1 MKRQLLSLV
10 FAALGFT
17 AFGQSYVSI
26 SDINYV
32 SATDLAACDDT
43 SAYLGQTII
52 TRGVVVT
59 PGNVSEVSSGSV
71 TGGARPFIFIQD
83 TAVGGQSTPFAGIE
97 VMGVYSSSTGA
108 LQVPATFT
116 QALPGDIV
124 EVKGVVG
131 EYNGSN
137 QLSLADANSF
147 SIVTVTTDPIVS
159 DTITVGDLN
168 DAQFVNN
175 LNTGEGYE
183 GAFVTLTNV
192 TVTSVIPFS
201 GNRVSFNI
209 ADANGNSLNVSDRF
223 LAQKMTSWSTV
234 NTNSPQTQGSFAP
247 PVPGTFYTSI
257 SGVVRHDAN
266 GCTGDNGRGY
276 EINPFAAS
284 HYDIGY
290 APPYI
295 ANFERDPAVPTSNQ
309 DAEITCSITDFDGS
323 VDSVAIAW
331 SAIDTQQVQNFTVV
345 PMTLIT
351 GTTDEYFFEIPKQN
365 DGTLV
370 RYYLYSQD
378 NDGNASYYPSTPI
391 NQAIPNVDF
400 YTVRD
405 NGLTIPDIQFT
416 FNSNGASTLNAQT
429 VTVTGI
435 VTASTKIGDLGYLY
449 LQDETATAWAGI
461 WCVGIGLNSY
471 YREEEVTI
479 TGTVEEYYGM
489 TRLNVISS
497 NKTGNKATITPTVID
512 PSDSASYANFGWEPF
527 ESMFVRFEDPQAGKL
542 YVSQTNLGFG
552 DYAVSN
558 SATAPVYNSARVLA
572 GRQATTA
579 YSSLNVQLVTDTSY
593 ANLDGEMNY
602 TPIVVDNTMNFDAIE
617 GILYFGFSNFRLLP
631 RNNMDFINPSVTLD
645 SISVASSPIGL
656 DEWASSNL
664 KVYPNPAQNWI
675 QLESAG
681 EGIWTI
687 STILGETVTQMSTTG
702 SLRMETADWSVGT
715 YIARFSGAKG
725 AGTVVL
731 MIQH

>member
-1 MKRQLLSLV
+1 MRKLLLSFV
-10 FAALGFT
+10 FAVFGMT
-17 AFGQSYVSI
+17 AFAQNYVSI
-26 SDINYV
+26 TDINYV
-32 SATDLAACDDT
+32 SPTDLAACDDT

-59 PGNVSEVSSGSV
+59 PGNVSEVASGSV
-71 TGGARPFIFIQD
+71 TGGSRPFIFIQD

-97 VMGVYSSSTGA
+97 VMGVYTSSTGA

-124 EVKGVVG
+124 EVKGIVG

-147 SIVTVTTDPIVS
+147 SIVSVTSDPVVS

-175 LNTGEGYE
+175 VATGEQYE
-183 GAFVTLTNV
+183 GSFVTLTDV
-192 TVTSVIPFS
+192 TVTSVVYFS
-201 GNRVSFNI
+201 GNRVSVNV
-209 ADANGNSLNVSDRF
+209 ADANGNSINLSDRF

-234 NTNSPQTQGSFAP
+234 NPNSPQTQGAFAP

-276 EINPFAAS
+276 ELNAFDAS

-309 DAEITCSITDFDGS
+309 DAELLCSITDFDGS

-331 SAIDTQQVQNFTVV
+331 SAIDTQSVANFTVA
-345 PMTLIT
+345 PMTLVS
-351 GTTDEYFFEIPKQN
+351 GTTDEYTFEIPKQA

-370 RYYLYSQD
+370 RYYIYAAD
-378 NDGNASYYPSTPI
+378 NDGNVSYYPSTPI
-391 NQAIPNVDF
+391 TQSVPNIDF

-405 NGLTIPDIQFT
+405 NGLSIPDIQFT
-416 FNSNGASTLNAQT
+416 FNANGTSTLSAQE

-449 LQDETATAWAGI
+449 LQDENATVWGGI
-461 WCVGIGLNSY
+461 WCVGLGLNSY
-471 YREEEVTI
+471 YRDEEVTV
-479 TGTVEEYYGM
+479 TGIVEEYFGM
-489 TRLNVISS
+489 TRLNVSASS
-497 NKTGNKATITPTVID
+497 KTGNKATITPIIID
-512 PSDSASYANFGWEPF
+512 PSDSASYANFGWEPY
-527 ESMFVRFEDPQAGKL
+527 ESMLVRYEDPQGGQL
-542 YVSQTNLGFG
+542 SISQTNLGFG
-552 DYAVSN
+552 DYAVST
-558 SATAPVYNSARVLA
+558 SATAALSKSARILA

-593 ANLDGEMNY
+593 ANLDGEMNV
-602 TPIVVDNTMNFDAIE
+602 TPIVVDNSMTFDAVE
-617 GILYFGFSNFRLLP
+617 GILFYGFSNFRLLP
-631 RNNMDFINPSVTLD
+631 RNNNDFIGASVTLD
-645 SISVASSPIGL
+645 SISVATSPIGL
-656 DEWASSNL
+656 DEWAAGNL
-664 KVYPNPAQNWI
+664 KVYPNPATDRI
-675 QLESAG
+675 LLESQGAG
-681 EGIWTI
+681 VWTI
-687 STILGETVTQMSTTG
+687 NTL
-702 SLRMETADWSVGT
+702 L
-715 YIARFSGAKG
+715 
-725 AGTVVL
+725 
-731 MIQH
+731 

>member
-1 MKRQLLSLV
+1 MRKLLLSFV
-10 FAALGFT
+10 FAVFGMT
-17 AFGQSYVSI
+17 AFAQNYVSI
-26 SDINYV
+26 TDINYV
-32 SATDLAACDDT
+32 SPTDLAACDDT

-59 PGNVSEVSSGSV
+59 PGNVSEVASGSV
-71 TGGARPFIFIQD
+71 TGGSRPFIFIQD

-97 VMGVYSSSTGA
+97 VMGVYTSSTGA

-124 EVKGVVG
+124 EVKGIVG

-147 SIVTVTTDPIVS
+147 SIVSVTSDPVVS

-175 LNTGEGYE
+175 VATGEQYE
-183 GAFVTLTNV
+183 GSFVTLTDV
-192 TVTSVIPFS
+192 TVTSVVYFS
-201 GNRVSFNI
+201 GNRVSVNV
-209 ADANGNSLNVSDRF
+209 ADANGNSINLSDRF

-234 NTNSPQTQGSFAP
+234 NPNSPQTQGAFAP

-276 EINPFAAS
+276 ELNAFDAS

-309 DAEITCSITDFDGS
+309 DAELLCSITDFDGS

-331 SAIDTQQVQNFTVV
+331 SAIDTQSVANFTVA
-345 PMTLIT
+345 PMTLVS
-351 GTTDEYFFEIPKQN
+351 GTTDEYTFEIPKQA

-370 RYYLYSQD
+370 RYYIYAAD
-378 NDGNASYYPSTPI
+378 NDGNVSYYPSTPI
-391 NQAIPNVDF
+391 TQSVPNVDF

-405 NGLTIPDIQFT
+405 NGLSIPDIQFT
-416 FNSNGASTLNAQT
+416 FNANGTSTLAAQE

-449 LQDETATAWAGI
+449 LQDENATAWGGI
-461 WCVGIGLNSY
+461 WCVGLGLNSY
-471 YREEEVTI
+471 YRDEEVTV
-479 TGTVEEYYGM
+479 TGIVEEYFGM
-489 TRLNVISS
+489 TRLNVSASS
-497 NKTGNKATITPTVID
+497 KTGNKATITPIVID
-512 PSDSASYANFGWEPF
+512 PSDSASYANFGWEPY
-527 ESMFVRFEDPQAGKL
+527 ESMLVRYEDPQGGQL
-542 YVSQTNLGFG
+542 SISQTNLGFG
-552 DYAVSN
+552 DYAVST
-558 SATAPVYNSARVLA
+558 SATAALSKSARILA

-593 ANLDGEMNY
+593 ANLDGEMNV
-602 TPIVVDNTMNFDAIE
+602 TPIVVDNSMTFDAVE
-617 GILYFGFSNFRLLP
+617 GILFYGFSNFRLLP
-631 RNNMDFINPSVTLD
+631 RNNNDFIGASVTLD
-645 SISVASSPIGL
+645 SIAVATSPIGL
-656 DEWASSNL
+656 DEWAAGNL
-664 KVYPNPAQNWI
+664 KVYPNPATDRI
-675 QLESAG
+675 VLESQGAG
-681 EGIWTI
+681 VWTI
-687 STILGETVTQMSTTG
+687 STVLGQEVMRQSTQG
-702 SLRMETADWSVGT
+702 SSRIDVSAWNAGT
-715 YIARFSGAKG
+715 YVARFSGSVG

-731 MIQH
+731 IIQ

>member
-1 MKRQLLSLV
+1 MRKLLLSFFFAV
-10 FAALGFT
+10 FGMT
-17 AFGQSYVSI
+17 AFAQNYVSI
-26 SDINYV
+26 TDINYV
-32 SATDLAACDDT
+32 SPTDLAACDDT

-59 PGNVSEVSSGSV
+59 PGNVSEVASGSV
-71 TGGARPFIFIQD
+71 TGGSRPFIFIQD

-97 VMGVYSSSTGA
+97 VMGVYTSSTGA

-124 EVKGVVG
+124 EVKGIVG

-147 SIVTVTTDPIVS
+147 SIVSVTSDPVVS

-175 LNTGEGYE
+175 VATGEQYE
-183 GAFVTLTNV
+183 GSFVTLTDV
-192 TVTSVIPFS
+192 TVTSVVYFS
-201 GNRVSFNI
+201 GNRVSVNV
-209 ADANGNSLNVSDRF
+209 ADANGNSINLSDRF

-234 NTNSPQTQGSFAP
+234 NPNSPQTQGAFAP

-276 EINPFAAS
+276 ELNAFDAS

-309 DAEITCSITDFDGS
+309 DAELLCSITDFDGS

-331 SAIDTQQVQNFTVV
+331 SAIDTQSVANFTVA
-345 PMTLIT
+345 PMTLVS
-351 GTTDEYFFEIPKQN
+351 GTTDEYTFEIPKQA

-370 RYYLYSQD
+370 RYYIYAAD
-378 NDGNASYYPSTPI
+378 NDGNVSYYPSTPI
-391 NQAIPNVDF
+391 TQSVPNVDF

-405 NGLTIPDIQFT
+405 NGLSIPDIQFT
-416 FNSNGASTLNAQT
+416 FNANGTSTLAAQE

-449 LQDETATAWAGI
+449 LQDENATAWGGI
-461 WCVGIGLNSY
+461 WCVGLGLNSY
-471 YREEEVTI
+471 YRDEEVTV
-479 TGTVEEYYGM
+479 TGIVEEYFGM
-489 TRLNVISS
+489 TRLNVSASS
-497 NKTGNKATITPTVID
+497 KTGNKATITPIVID
-512 PSDSASYANFGWEPF
+512 PSDSASYANFGWEPY
-527 ESMFVRFEDPQAGKL
+527 ESMLVRYEDPQGGQL
-542 YVSQTNLGFG
+542 SISQTNLGFG
-552 DYAVSN
+552 DYAVST
-558 SATAPVYNSARVLA
+558 SATAALSKSARILA

-593 ANLDGEMNY
+593 ANLDGEMNV
-602 TPIVVDNTMNFDAIE
+602 TPIVVDNSMTFDAVE
-617 GILYFGFSNFRLLP
+617 GILFYGFSNFRLLP
-631 RNNMDFINPSVTLD
+631 RNNNDFIGASVTLD
-645 SISVASSPIGL
+645 SIAVATSPIGL
-656 DEWASSNL
+656 DEWAAGNL
-664 KVYPNPAQNWI
+664 KVYPNPATDRI
-675 QLESAG
+675 VLESQGAG
-681 EGIWTI
+681 VWTI
-687 STILGETVTQMSTTG
+687 STVLGQEVMRQSTQG
-702 SLRMETADWSVGT
+702 SSRIDVSAWNAGT
-715 YIARFSGAKG
+715 YVARFSGSEG

-731 MIQH
+731 IIQ

>member
-1 MKRQLLSLV
+1 MRKLLLSFV
-10 FAALGFT
+10 FAVFGMT
-17 AFGQSYVSI
+17 AFAQNYVSI
-26 SDINYV
+26 TDINYV
-32 SATDLAACDDT
+32 SPTDLAACDDT

-59 PGNVSEVSSGSV
+59 PGNVSEVASGSV
-71 TGGARPFIFIQD
+71 TGGSRPFIFIQD

-97 VMGVYSSSTGA
+97 VMGVYTSSTGA

-147 SIVTVTTDPIVS
+147 SIVSVTSDPVVS

-175 LNTGEGYE
+175 VTTGEQYE
-183 GAFVTLTNV
+183 GSFVTLTDV
-192 TVTSVIPFS
+192 TVTSVVYFS
-201 GNRVSFNI
+201 GNRVSVNV
-209 ADANGNSLNVSDRF
+209 ADANGNSINLSDRF

-234 NTNSPQTQGSFAP
+234 NPNSPQTQGAFAP

-276 EINPFAAS
+276 ELNAFDAS

-309 DAEITCSITDFDGS
+309 DAELLCSITDFDGS

-331 SAIDTQQVQNFTVV
+331 SAIDTQSVANFTVA
-345 PMTLIT
+345 PMTLVS
-351 GTTDEYFFEIPKQN
+351 GTTDEYTFEIPKQA

-370 RYYLYSQD
+370 RYYIYAAD
-378 NDGNASYYPSTPI
+378 NDGNVSYYPSTPI
-391 NQAIPNVDF
+391 TQSVPNVDF

-405 NGLTIPDIQFT
+405 NGLSIPDIQFT
-416 FNSNGASTLNAQT
+416 FNANGTSTLAAQE

-449 LQDETATAWAGI
+449 LQDENATAWGGI
-461 WCVGIGLNSY
+461 WCVGLGLNSY
-471 YREEEVTI
+471 YRDEEVTV
-479 TGTVEEYYGM
+479 TGIVEEYFGM
-489 TRLNVISS
+489 TRLNVSASS
-497 NKTGNKATITPTVID
+497 KTGNKATITPIVID
-512 PSDSASYANFGWEPF
+512 PSDSASYANFGWEPY
-527 ESMFVRFEDPQAGKL
+527 ESMLVRYEDPQGGQL
-542 YVSQTNLGFG
+542 SISQTNLGFG
-552 DYAVSN
+552 DYAVST
-558 SATAPVYNSARVLA
+558 SATAALSKSARILA

-593 ANLDGEMNY
+593 ANLDGEMNV
-602 TPIVVDNTMNFDAIE
+602 TPIVVDNSMTFDAVE
-617 GILYFGFSNFRLLP
+617 GILFYGFSNFRLLP
-631 RNNMDFINPSVTLD
+631 RNNNDFIGASVTLD
-645 SISVASSPIGL
+645 SISVATSPIGL
-656 DEWASSNL
+656 DEWAAGNL
-664 KVYPNPAQNWI
+664 KVYPNPATDRI
-675 QLESAG
+675 LLESQGAG
-681 EGIWTI
+681 VWTI
-687 STILGETVTQMSTTG
+687 STVLGQEVMRQSTQG
-702 SLRMETADWSVGT
+702 SSRIDVSAWNAGT
-715 YIARFSGAKG
+715 YVARFSGSVG

-731 MIQH
+731 IIQ

>member
-1 MKRQLLSLV
+1 MRKLLLSFV
-10 FAALGFT
+10 FAVFGMT
-17 AFGQSYVSI
+17 AFAQNYVSI
-26 SDINYV
+26 TDINYV
-32 SATDLAACDDT
+32 SPTDLAACDDT

-59 PGNVSEVSSGSV
+59 PGNVSEVASGSV
-71 TGGARPFIFIQD
+71 TGGSRPFIFIQD

-97 VMGVYSSSTGA
+97 VMGVYTSSTGA

-124 EVKGVVG
+124 EVKGIVG

-147 SIVTVTTDPIVS
+147 SIVSVTSDPVVS

-175 LNTGEGYE
+175 VATGEQYE
-183 GAFVTLTNV
+183 GSFVTLTDV
-192 TVTSVIPFS
+192 TVTSVVYFS
-201 GNRVSFNI
+201 GNRVSVNV
-209 ADANGNSLNVSDRF
+209 ADANGNSINLSDRF

-234 NTNSPQTQGSFAP
+234 NPNSPQTQGAFAP

-276 EINPFAAS
+276 ELNAFDAS

-309 DAEITCSITDFDGS
+309 DAELLCSITDFDGS

-331 SAIDTQQVQNFTVV
+331 SAIDTQSVANFTVA
-345 PMTLIT
+345 PMTLVS
-351 GTTDEYFFEIPKQN
+351 GTTDEYTFEIPKQA

-370 RYYLYSQD
+370 RYYIYAAD
-378 NDGNASYYPSTPI
+378 NDGNVSYYPSTPI
-391 NQAIPNVDF
+391 TQSVPNVDF

-405 NGLTIPDIQFT
+405 NGLSIPDIQFT
-416 FNSNGASTLNAQT
+416 FNANGASTLAAQE

-449 LQDETATAWAGI
+449 LQDENATAWGGI
-461 WCVGIGLNSY
+461 WCVGLGLNSY
-471 YREEEVTI
+471 YRDEEVTV
-479 TGTVEEYYGM
+479 TGIVEEYFGM
-489 TRLNVISS
+489 TRLNVSASS
-497 NKTGNKATITPTVID
+497 KTGNKATITPIVID
-512 PSDSASYANFGWEPF
+512 PSDSASYANFGWEPY
-527 ESMFVRFEDPQAGKL
+527 ESMLVRYEDPQGGQL
-542 YVSQTNLGFG
+542 SISQTNLGFG
-552 DYAVSN
+552 DYAVST
-558 SATAPVYNSARVLA
+558 SATAPLSRSARILA

-593 ANLDGEMNY
+593 ANLDGEMNV
-602 TPIVVDNTMNFDAIE
+602 TPIVVDNNMTFDAVE
-617 GILYFGFSNFRLLP
+617 GILFYGFSNFRLLP
-631 RNNMDFINPSVTLD
+631 RNNNDFIGASVTLD
-645 SISVASSPIGL
+645 SISVATSPIGL
-656 DEWASSNL
+656 DEWAAGNL
-664 KVYPNPAQNWI
+664 KVYPNPATDRI
-675 QLESAG
+675 VLESQGAG
-681 EGIWTI
+681 VWTI
-687 STILGETVTQMSTTG
+687 STVLGQEVMRQSTQG
-702 SLRMETADWSVGT
+702 SSRIDVSAWNAGT
-715 YIARFSGAKG
+715 YVARFSGSEG

-731 MIQH
+731 IIQ

>member
-1 MKRQLLSLV
+1 MRKLLLSFV
-10 FAALGFT
+10 FAVLGMT
-17 AFGQSYVSI
+17 AFAQNYVSI
-26 SDINYV
+26 TDINYV
-32 SATDLAACDDT
+32 SPTDLAACDDT

-59 PGNVSEVSSGSV
+59 PGNVSEVASGSV
-71 TGGARPFIFIQD
+71 TGGSRPFIFIQD

-97 VMGVYSSSTGA
+97 VMGVYTSSTGA

-124 EVKGVVG
+124 EVKGIVG

-147 SIVTVTTDPIVS
+147 SIVSVTSDPVVS

-175 LNTGEGYE
+175 LATGEQYE
-183 GAFVTLTNV
+183 GSFVTLTDV
-192 TVTSVIPFS
+192 TVTSVVNFS
-201 GNRVSFNI
+201 GNRVSVNV
-209 ADANGNSLNVSDRF
+209 ADANGNSINLSDRF

-234 NTNSPQTQGSFAP
+234 NPNSPQTQGAFAP

-276 EINPFAAS
+276 ELNAFAAS
-284 HYDIGY
+284 HFDIGY

-309 DAEITCSITDFDGS
+309 DAELLCSITDFDGS

-331 SAIDTQQVQNFTVV
+331 SAIDTQSVANFTVA
-345 PMTLIT
+345 PMTLVS
-351 GTTDEYFFEIPKQN
+351 GTTDEYTFEIPKQA

-370 RYYLYSQD
+370 RYYIYAAD
-378 NDGNASYYPSTPI
+378 NDGNVSYYPSTPI
-391 NQAIPNVDF
+391 TQSVPNVDF

-405 NGLTIPDIQFT
+405 NGLSIPDIQFT
-416 FNSNGASTLNAQT
+416 FNANGTSTLAAQE

-449 LQDETATAWAGI
+449 LQDENATAWGGI
-461 WCVGIGLNSY
+461 WCVGLGLNSY
-471 YREEEVTI
+471 YRDEEVTV
-479 TGTVEEYYGM
+479 TGIVEEYFGM
-489 TRLNVISS
+489 TRLNVSASS
-497 NKTGNKATITPTVID
+497 KTGNKATITPIVLD
-512 PSDSASYANFGWEPF
+512 PTDSASYANFGWEPY
-527 ESMFVRFEDPQAGKL
+527 ESMLVRYEDPQGGQL
-542 YVSQTNLGFG
+542 SISQTNLGFG
-552 DYAVSN
+552 DYAVST
-558 SATAPVYNSARVLA
+558 SATAPLSKSARILA

-593 ANLDGEMNY
+593 ANLDGEMNV
-602 TPIVVDNTMNFDAIE
+602 TPIVVDNSMTFDAVE
-617 GILYFGFSNFRLLP
+617 GILFYGFSNFRLLP
-631 RNNMDFINPSVTLD
+631 RNNNDFIGASVTLD
-645 SISVASSPIGL
+645 SISVATSPIGL
-656 DEWASSNL
+656 DEWAAGNL
-664 KVYPNPAQNWI
+664 KVYPNPATDRI
-675 QLESAG
+675 VLESQGAG
-681 EGIWTI
+681 VWTI
-687 STILGETVTQMSTTG
+687 STVLGQEVMRQSTQG
-702 SLRMETADWSVGT
+702 SSRIDVSAWNAGT
-715 YIARFSGAKG
+715 YVARFSGSEG

-731 MIQH
+731 IIQ

>member
-1 MKRQLLSLV
+1 MRKLLLSFV
-10 FAALGFT
+10 FAVFGMT
-17 AFGQSYVSI
+17 AFAQNYVSI
-26 SDINYV
+26 TDINYV
-32 SATDLAACDDT
+32 SPTDLAACDDT

-59 PGNVSEVSSGSV
+59 PGNVSEVASGSV
-71 TGGARPFIFIQD
+71 TGGLRPFIFIQD

-97 VMGVYSSSTGA
+97 VMGVYTSSTGA

-147 SIVTVTTDPIVS
+147 SIVSVTSDPVVS

-175 LNTGEGYE
+175 VATGEQYE
-183 GAFVTLTNV
+183 GSFVTLTDV
-192 TVTSVIPFS
+192 TVTSVVYFS
-201 GNRVSFNI
+201 GNRVSVNV
-209 ADANGNSLNVSDRF
+209 ADANGNSINLSDRF

-234 NTNSPQTQGSFAP
+234 NPNSPQTQGAFAP

-276 EINPFAAS
+276 ELNAFDAS

-309 DAEITCSITDFDGS
+309 DAELLCSITDFDGS

-331 SAIDTQQVQNFTVV
+331 SAIDTQSVANFTVA
-345 PMTLIT
+345 PMTLVS
-351 GTTDEYFFEIPKQN
+351 GTTDEYTFEIPKQA

-370 RYYLYSQD
+370 RYYIYAAD
-378 NDGNASYYPSTPI
+378 NDGNVSYYPSTPI
-391 NQAIPNVDF
+391 TQSVPNIDF

-405 NGLTIPDIQFT
+405 NGLSIPDIQFT
-416 FNSNGASTLNAQT
+416 FNANGTSTLSAQE

-449 LQDETATAWAGI
+449 LQDENATAWGGI
-461 WCVGIGLNSY
+461 WCVGLGLNSY
-471 YREEEVTI
+471 YRDEEVTV
-479 TGTVEEYYGM
+479 TGIVEEYFGM
-489 TRLNVISS
+489 TRLNVSASS
-497 NKTGNKATITPTVID
+497 KTGNKATITPIVLD
-512 PSDSASYANFGWEPF
+512 PTDSASYANFGWEPY
-527 ESMFVRFEDPQAGKL
+527 ESMLVRYEDPQGGQL
-542 YVSQTNLGFG
+542 SISQTNLGFG
-552 DYAVSN
+552 DYAVST
-558 SATAPVYNSARVLA
+558 SATAPLSRSARILA

-593 ANLDGEMNY
+593 ANLDGEMNV
-602 TPIVVDNTMNFDAIE
+602 TPIVVDNSMTFDAVE
-617 GILYFGFSNFRLLP
+617 GILFYGFSNFRLLP
-631 RNNMDFINPSVTLD
+631 RNNNDFIGASVTLD
-645 SISVASSPIGL
+645 SISVATSPIGL
-656 DEWASSNL
+656 DEWAAGNL
-664 KVYPNPAQNWI
+664 KVYPNPATDRI
-675 QLESAG
+675 VLESQGAG
-681 EGIWTI
+681 VWTI
-687 STILGETVTQMSTTG
+687 STVLGQEVMRQSTQG
-702 SLRMETADWSVGT
+702 SSRIDVSAWNAGT
-715 YIARFSGAKG
+715 YVARFSGSEG

-731 MIQH
+731 IIQ

>member
-1 MKRQLLSLV
+1 MRKLLLSFV
-10 FAALGFT
+10 FAVFGTT
-17 AFGQSYVSI
+17 AFAQNYVSI
-26 SDINYV
+26 TDINYV
-32 SATDLAACDDT
+32 SPTDLAACDDT

-59 PGNVSEVSSGSV
+59 PGNVSEVASGSV
-71 TGGARPFIFIQD
+71 TGGSRPFIFIQD

-97 VMGVYSSSTGA
+97 VMGVYTSSTGA

-124 EVKGVVG
+124 EVKGIVG

-147 SIVTVTTDPIVS
+147 SIVSVTSDPVVS

-175 LNTGEGYE
+175 VATGEQYE
-183 GAFVTLTNV
+183 GSFVTLTDV
-192 TVTSVIPFS
+192 TVTSVVYFS
-201 GNRVSFNI
+201 GNRVSVNI
-209 ADANGNSLNVSDRF
+209 ADANGNSINLSDRF

-234 NTNSPQTQGSFAP
+234 NPNSPQTQGAFAP

-276 EINPFAAS
+276 ELNAFDAS

-309 DAEITCSITDFDGS
+309 DAELLCSITDFDGS

-331 SAIDTQQVQNFTVV
+331 SAIDTQSVANFTVA
-345 PMTLIT
+345 PMTLVS
-351 GTTDEYFFEIPKQN
+351 GTTDEYTFEIPKQA

-370 RYYLYSQD
+370 RYYIYAAD
-378 NDGNASYYPSTPI
+378 NDGNVSYYPSTPI
-391 NQAIPNVDF
+391 TQSVPNVDF

-405 NGLTIPDIQFT
+405 NGLSIPDIQFT
-416 FNSNGASTLNAQT
+416 FNANGTSTLAAQE

-449 LQDETATAWAGI
+449 LQDENATAWGGI
-461 WCVGIGLNSY
+461 WCVGLGLNSY
-471 YREEEVTI
+471 YRDEEVTV
-479 TGTVEEYYGM
+479 TGIVEEYFGM
-489 TRLNVISS
+489 TRLNVSASS
-497 NKTGNKATITPTVID
+497 KTGNKATITPIVID
-512 PSDSASYANFGWEPF
+512 PSDSASYANFGWEPY
-527 ESMFVRFEDPQAGKL
+527 ESMLVRYEDPQGGQL
-542 YVSQTNLGFG
+542 SISQTNLGFG
-552 DYAVSN
+552 DYAVST
-558 SATAPVYNSARVLA
+558 SATAALSKSARILA

-593 ANLDGEMNY
+593 ANLDGEMNV
-602 TPIVVDNTMNFDAIE
+602 TPIVVDNSMTFDAVE
-617 GILYFGFSNFRLLP
+617 GILFYGFSNFRLLP
-631 RNNMDFINPSVTLD
+631 RNNNDFIGASVTLD
-645 SISVASSPIGL
+645 SIAVATSPIGL
-656 DEWASSNL
+656 DEWAAGNL
-664 KVYPNPAQNWI
+664 KVYPNPATDRVV
-675 QLESAG
+675 LESQGAG
-681 EGIWTI
+681 VWTI
-687 STILGETVTQMSTTG
+687 STVLGQEVMRQSTQG
-702 SLRMETADWSVGT
+702 SSRIDVSAWNAGT
-715 YIARFSGAKG
+715 YVARFSGSVG

-731 MIQH
+731 IIQ

>member
-1 MKRQLLSLV
+1 MRKLLLSFV
-10 FAALGFT
+10 FAVLGMT
-17 AFGQSYVSI
+17 AFAQNYVSI
-26 SDINYV
+26 TDINYV
-32 SATDLAACDDT
+32 SPTDLAACDDT

-59 PGNVSEVSSGSV
+59 PGNVSEVASGSV
-71 TGGARPFIFIQD
+71 TGGSRPFIFIQD

-97 VMGVYSSSTGA
+97 VMGVYTSSTGA

-147 SIVTVTTDPIVS
+147 SIVSVTSDPVVS

-175 LNTGEGYE
+175 LATGEQYE
-183 GAFVTLTNV
+183 GSFVTLTDV
-192 TVTSVIPFS
+192 TVTSVVNFS
-201 GNRVSFNI
+201 GNRVSVNV
-209 ADANGNSLNVSDRF
+209 ADANGNSINLSDRF

-234 NTNSPQTQGSFAP
+234 NPNSPQTQGAFAP

-276 EINPFAAS
+276 ELNAFAAS
-284 HYDIGY
+284 HFDIGY

-309 DAEITCSITDFDGS
+309 DAELLCSITDFDGS

-331 SAIDTQQVQNFTVV
+331 SAIDTQSVANFTVA
-345 PMTLIT
+345 PMTLVS
-351 GTTDEYFFEIPKQN
+351 GTTDEYTFEIPKQA

-370 RYYLYSQD
+370 RYYIYAAD
-378 NDGNASYYPSTPI
+378 NDGNVSYYPSTPI
-391 NQAIPNVDF
+391 TQSVPNVDF

-405 NGLTIPDIQFT
+405 NGLSIPDIQFT
-416 FNSNGASTLNAQT
+416 FNANGTSTLAAQE

-449 LQDETATAWAGI
+449 LQDENATAWGGI
-461 WCVGIGLNSY
+461 WCVGLGLNSY
-471 YREEEVTI
+471 YRDEEVTV
-479 TGTVEEYYGM
+479 TGIVEEYFGM
-489 TRLNVISS
+489 TRLNVSASS
-497 NKTGNKATITPTVID
+497 KTGNKATITPIVLD
-512 PSDSASYANFGWEPF
+512 PTDSASYANFGWEPY
-527 ESMFVRFEDPQAGKL
+527 ESMLVRYEDPQGGQL
-542 YVSQTNLGFG
+542 SISQTNLGFG
-552 DYAVSN
+552 DYAVST
-558 SATAPVYNSARVLA
+558 SATAALTKSARILA

-593 ANLDGEMNY
+593 ANLDGEMNV
-602 TPIVVDNTMNFDAIE
+602 TPIVVDNSMTFDAVE
-617 GILYFGFSNFRLLP
+617 GILFYGFSNFRLLP
-631 RNNMDFINPSVTLD
+631 RNNNDFIGASVTLD
-645 SISVASSPIGL
+645 SISVATSPIGL
-656 DEWASSNL
+656 DEWAAGNL
-664 KVYPNPAQNWI
+664 KVYPNPATDRI
-675 QLESAG
+675 VLESQGAG
-681 EGIWTI
+681 VWTI
-687 STILGETVTQMSTTG
+687 STVLGQELMRQSTQG
-702 SLRMETADWSVGT
+702 SSRIDVSAWNAGT
-715 YIARFSGAKG
+715 YVARFSGSEG

-731 MIQH
+731 IIQ

>member
-1 MKRQLLSLV
+1 MRKLLLSFV
-10 FAALGFT
+10 FAVFGMT
-17 AFGQSYVSI
+17 AFAQNYVSI
-26 SDINYV
+26 TDINYV
-32 SATDLAACDDT
+32 SPTDLAACDDT

-59 PGNVSEVSSGSV
+59 PGNVSEVASGSV
-71 TGGARPFIFIQD
+71 TGGSRPFIFIQD

-97 VMGVYSSSTGA
+97 VMGVYTSSTGA

-124 EVKGVVG
+124 EVKGIVG

-147 SIVTVTTDPIVS
+147 SIVSVTSDPVVS

-175 LNTGEGYE
+175 VATGEQYE
-183 GAFVTLTNV
+183 GSFVTLTDV
-192 TVTSVIPFS
+192 TVTSVVYFS
-201 GNRVSFNI
+201 GNRVSVNV
-209 ADANGNSLNVSDRF
+209 ADANGNSINLSDRF

-234 NTNSPQTQGSFAP
+234 NPNSPQTQGAFAP

-276 EINPFAAS
+276 ELNAFAAS

-295 ANFERDPAVPTSNQ
+295 ANFERDPSVPTSNQ
-309 DAEITCSITDFDGS
+309 DAELLCSITDFDGS

-331 SAIDTQQVQNFTVV
+331 SAIDTQSVANFTVA
-345 PMTLIT
+345 PMTLVS
-351 GTTDEYFFEIPKQN
+351 GTTDEYTFEIPKQA

-370 RYYLYSQD
+370 RYYIYAAD
-378 NDGNASYYPSTPI
+378 NDGNVSYYPSTPI
-391 NQAIPNVDF
+391 TQSVPNVDF

-405 NGLTIPDIQFT
+405 NGLSIPDIQFT
-416 FNSNGASTLNAQT
+416 FNANGASTLAAQE

-449 LQDETATAWAGI
+449 LQDENATAWGGI
-461 WCVGIGLNSY
+461 WCVGLGLNSY
-471 YREEEVTI
+471 YRDEEVTV
-479 TGTVEEYYGM
+479 TGIVEEYFGM
-489 TRLNVISS
+489 TRLNVSASS
-497 NKTGNKATITPTVID
+497 KTGNKATITPIVLD
-512 PSDSASYANFGWEPF
+512 PTDSASYANFGWEPY
-527 ESMFVRFEDPQAGKL
+527 ESMLVRYEDPQGGQL
-542 YVSQTNLGFG
+542 SISQTNLGFG
-552 DYAVSN
+552 DYAVST
-558 SATAPVYNSARVLA
+558 SATAPLSRSARILA

-593 ANLDGEMNY
+593 ANLDGEMNV
-602 TPIVVDNTMNFDAIE
+602 TPIVVDNSMTFDAVE
-617 GILYFGFSNFRLLP
+617 GILFYGFSNFRLLP
-631 RNNMDFINPSVTLD
+631 RNNNDFIGASVTLD
-645 SISVASSPIGL
+645 SISVATSPIGL
-656 DEWASSNL
+656 DEWAAGNL
-664 KVYPNPAQNWI
+664 KVYPNPATDRI
-675 QLESAG
+675 VLESQGAG
-681 EGIWTI
+681 VWTI
-687 STILGETVTQMSTTG
+687 STVLGQEVMRQSTQG
-702 SLRMETADWSVGT
+702 SSRIDVSAWNAGT
-715 YIARFSGAKG
+715 YVARFSGSEG

-731 MIQH
+731 IIQ

>member
-1 MKRQLLSLV
+1 MRKLLLSFV
-10 FAALGFT
+10 FAVFGMT
-17 AFGQSYVSI
+17 AFAQNYVSI
-26 SDINYV
+26 TDINYV
-32 SATDLAACDDT
+32 SPTDLAACDDT

-59 PGNVSEVSSGSV
+59 PGNVSEVASGSV
-71 TGGARPFIFIQD
+71 TGGSRPFIFIQD

-97 VMGVYSSSTGA
+97 VMGVYTSSTGA

-124 EVKGVVG
+124 EVKGIVG

-147 SIVTVTTDPIVS
+147 SIVSVTSDPVVS

-175 LNTGEGYE
+175 VATGEQYE
-183 GAFVTLTNV
+183 GSFVTLTDV
-192 TVTSVIPFS
+192 TVTSVVYFS
-201 GNRVSFNI
+201 GNRVSVNV
-209 ADANGNSLNVSDRF
+209 ADANGNSINLSDRF

-234 NTNSPQTQGSFAP
+234 NPNSPQTQGAFAP

-276 EINPFAAS
+276 ELNAFDAS

-309 DAEITCSITDFDGS
+309 DAELLCSITDFDGS

-331 SAIDTQQVQNFTVV
+331 SAIDTQSVANFTVA
-345 PMTLIT
+345 PMTLVS
-351 GTTDEYFFEIPKQN
+351 GTTDEYTFEIPKQA

-370 RYYLYSQD
+370 RYYIYAAD
-378 NDGNASYYPSTPI
+378 NDGNVSYYPSTPI
-391 NQAIPNVDF
+391 TQSVPNVDF

-405 NGLTIPDIQFT
+405 NGLSIPDIQFT
-416 FNSNGASTLNAQT
+416 FNANGTSTLAAQE

-449 LQDETATAWAGI
+449 LQDENATAWGGI
-461 WCVGIGLNSY
+461 WCVGLGLNSY
-471 YREEEVTI
+471 YRDEEVTV
-479 TGTVEEYYGM
+479 TGIVEEYFGM
-489 TRLNVISS
+489 TRLNVSASS
-497 NKTGNKATITPTVID
+497 KTGNKATITPIVID
-512 PSDSASYANFGWEPF
+512 PSDSASYANFGWEPY
-527 ESMFVRFEDPQAGKL
+527 ESMLVRYEDPQGGQL
-542 YVSQTNLGFG
+542 SISQTNLGFG
-552 DYAVSN
+552 DYAVST
-558 SATAPVYNSARVLA
+558 SATAALSKSARILA

-593 ANLDGEMNY
+593 ANLDGEMNV
-602 TPIVVDNTMNFDAIE
+602 TPIVVDNSMTFDAVE
-617 GILYFGFSNFRLLP
+617 GILFYGFSNFRLLP
-631 RNNMDFINPSVTLD
+631 RNNNDFIGASVTLD
-645 SISVASSPIGL
+645 SIAVATSPIGL
-656 DEWASSNL
+656 DEWAAGNL
-664 KVYPNPAQNWI
+664 KVYPNPATDRI
-675 QLESAG
+675 VLESQGAG
-681 EGIWTI
+681 VWTI
-687 STILGETVTQMSTTG
+687 STVLGQEVMRQSTQG
-702 SLRMETADWSVGT
+702 SSRIDVSALNAGT
-715 YIARFSGAKG
+715 YVARFSGSVG

-731 MIQH
+731 IIQ

>member
-1 MKRQLLSLV
+1 MRKLLLSFV
-10 FAALGFT
+10 FAVFGMT
-17 AFGQSYVSI
+17 AFAQNYVSI
-26 SDINYV
+26 TDINYV
-32 SATDLAACDDT
+32 SPTDLAACDDT

-59 PGNVSEVSSGSV
+59 PGNVSEVASGSV
-71 TGGARPFIFIQD
+71 TGGSRPFIFIQD

-97 VMGVYSSSTGA
+97 VMGVYTSSTGA

-147 SIVTVTTDPIVS
+147 SIVSVTSDPVVS

-175 LNTGEGYE
+175 VATGEQYE
-183 GAFVTLTNV
+183 GSFVTLTDV
-192 TVTSVIPFS
+192 TVTSVVYFS
-201 GNRVSFNI
+201 GNRVSVNV
-209 ADANGNSLNVSDRF
+209 ADANGNSINLSDRF

-234 NTNSPQTQGSFAP
+234 NPNSPQTQGAFAP

-276 EINPFAAS
+276 ELNAFDAS

-309 DAEITCSITDFDGS
+309 DAELLCSITDFDGS

-331 SAIDTQQVQNFTVV
+331 SAIDTQSVANFTVA
-345 PMTLIT
+345 PMTLVS
-351 GTTDEYFFEIPKQN
+351 GTTDEYTFEIPKQA

-370 RYYLYSQD
+370 RYYIYAAD
-378 NDGNASYYPSTPI
+378 NDGNVSYYPSTPI
-391 NQAIPNVDF
+391 TQSVPNVDF

-405 NGLTIPDIQFT
+405 NGLSIPDIQFT
-416 FNSNGASTLNAQT
+416 FNANGTSTLAAQE

-449 LQDETATAWAGI
+449 LQDENATAWGGI
-461 WCVGIGLNSY
+461 WCVGLGLNSY
-471 YREEEVTI
+471 YRDEEVTV
-479 TGTVEEYYGM
+479 TGIVEEYFGM
-489 TRLNVISS
+489 TRLNVSASS
-497 NKTGNKATITPTVID
+497 KTGNKATITPIVID
-512 PSDSASYANFGWEPF
+512 PSDSASYANFGWEPY
-527 ESMFVRFEDPQAGKL
+527 ESMLVRYEDPQGGQL
-542 YVSQTNLGFG
+542 SISQTNLGFG
-552 DYAVSN
+552 DYAVST
-558 SATAPVYNSARVLA
+558 SATAALSKSARILA

-593 ANLDGEMNY
+593 ANLDGEMNV
-602 TPIVVDNTMNFDAIE
+602 TPIVVDNSMTFDAVE
-617 GILYFGFSNFRLLP
+617 GILFYGFSNFRLLP
-631 RNNMDFINPSVTLD
+631 RNNNDFIGASVTLD
-645 SISVASSPIGL
+645 SIAVATSPIGL
-656 DEWASSNL
+656 DEWAAGNL
-664 KVYPNPAQNWI
+664 KVYPNPATDRI
-675 QLESAG
+675 VLESQGAG
-681 EGIWTI
+681 VWTI
-687 STILGETVTQMSTTG
+687 STVLGQEVMRQSTQG
-702 SLRMETADWSVGT
+702 SSRIDVSAWNAGT
-715 YIARFSGAKG
+715 YVARFSGSEG

-731 MIQH
+731 IIQ

>member
-1 MKRQLLSLV
+1 MRKLLLSFV
-10 FAALGFT
+10 FAVFGMT
-17 AFGQSYVSI
+17 AFAQNYVSI
-26 SDINYV
+26 TDINYV
-32 SATDLAACDDT
+32 SPTDLAACDDT

-59 PGNVSEVSSGSV
+59 PGNVSEVASGSV
-71 TGGARPFIFIQD
+71 TGGSRPFIFIQD

-97 VMGVYSSSTGA
+97 VMGVYTSSTGA

-124 EVKGVVG
+124 EVKGIVG

-147 SIVTVTTDPIVS
+147 SIVSVTSDPVVS

-175 LNTGEGYE
+175 VATGEQYE
-183 GAFVTLTNV
+183 GSFVTLTDV
-192 TVTSVIPFS
+192 TVTSVVYFS
-201 GNRVSFNI
+201 GNRVSVNV
-209 ADANGNSLNVSDRF
+209 ADANGNSINLSDRF

-234 NTNSPQTQGSFAP
+234 NPNSPQTQGAFAP

-276 EINPFAAS
+276 ELNAFDAS

-309 DAEITCSITDFDGS
+309 DAELLCSITDFDGS

-331 SAIDTQQVQNFTVV
+331 SAIDTQSVANFTVA
-345 PMTLIT
+345 PMTLVS
-351 GTTDEYFFEIPKQN
+351 GTTDEYTFEIPKQA

-370 RYYLYSQD
+370 RYYIYAAD
-378 NDGNASYYPSTPI
+378 NDGNVSYYPSTPI
-391 NQAIPNVDF
+391 TQSVPNVDF

-405 NGLTIPDIQFT
+405 NGLSIPDIQFT
-416 FNSNGASTLNAQT
+416 FNANGASTLAAQE

-449 LQDETATAWAGI
+449 LQDENATAWGGI
-461 WCVGIGLNSY
+461 WCVGLGLNSY
-471 YREEEVTI
+471 YRDEEVTV
-479 TGTVEEYYGM
+479 TGIVEEYFGM
-489 TRLNVISS
+489 TRLNVSASS
-497 NKTGNKATITPTVID
+497 KTGNKATITPIVLD
-512 PSDSASYANFGWEPF
+512 PTDSASYANFGWEPY
-527 ESMFVRFEDPQAGKL
+527 ESMLVRYEDPQGGQL
-542 YVSQTNLGFG
+542 SISQTNLGFG
-552 DYAVSN
+552 DYAVST
-558 SATAPVYNSARVLA
+558 SATAPLSKSARILA

-593 ANLDGEMNY
+593 ANLDGEMNV
-602 TPIVVDNTMNFDAIE
+602 TPIVVDNSMTFDAVE
-617 GILYFGFSNFRLLP
+617 GILFYGFSNFRLLP
-631 RNNMDFINPSVTLD
+631 RNNNDFIGASVTLD
-645 SISVASSPIGL
+645 SISVATSPIGL
-656 DEWASSNL
+656 DEWAAGNL
-664 KVYPNPAQNWI
+664 KVYPNPATDRI
-675 QLESAG
+675 VLESQGAG
-681 EGIWTI
+681 VWTI
-687 STILGETVTQMSTTG
+687 STVLGQEVMRQQTQG
-702 SLRMETADWSVGT
+702 SSRIDVSAWNAGT
-715 YIARFSGAKG
+715 YVARFSGSEG

-731 MIQH
+731 IIQ

>member
-1 MKRQLLSLV
+1 MRKLLLSFV
-10 FAALGFT
+10 FAVFGMT
-17 AFGQSYVSI
+17 AFAQNYVSI
-26 SDINYV
+26 TDINYV
-32 SATDLAACDDT
+32 SPTDLAACDDT

-59 PGNVSEVSSGSV
+59 PGNVSEVASGSV
-71 TGGARPFIFIQD
+71 TGGSRPFIFIQD

-97 VMGVYSSSTGA
+97 VMGVYTSSTGA

-124 EVKGVVG
+124 EVKGIVG

-147 SIVTVTTDPIVS
+147 SIVSVTSDPVVS

-175 LNTGEGYE
+175 VATGEQYE
-183 GAFVTLTNV
+183 GSFVTLTDV
-192 TVTSVIPFS
+192 TVTSVVYFS
-201 GNRVSFNI
+201 GNRVSVNV
-209 ADANGNSLNVSDRF
+209 ADANGNSINLSDRF

-234 NTNSPQTQGSFAP
+234 NPNSPQTQGAFAP

-276 EINPFAAS
+276 ELNAFAAS

-295 ANFERDPAVPTSNQ
+295 ANFERDPSVPTSNQ
-309 DAEITCSITDFDGS
+309 DAELLCSITDFDGS

-331 SAIDTQQVQNFTVV
+331 SAIDTQSVANFTVA
-345 PMTLIT
+345 PMTLVS
-351 GTTDEYFFEIPKQN
+351 GTTDEYTFEIPKQA

-370 RYYLYSQD
+370 RYYIYAAD
-378 NDGNASYYPSTPI
+378 NDGNVSYYPSTPI
-391 NQAIPNVDF
+391 TQSVPNVDF

-405 NGLTIPDIQFT
+405 NGLSIPDIQFT
-416 FNSNGASTLNAQT
+416 FNANGASTLAAQE

-449 LQDETATAWAGI
+449 LQDENATAWGGI
-461 WCVGIGLNSY
+461 WCVGLGLNSY
-471 YREEEVTI
+471 YRDEEVTV
-479 TGTVEEYYGM
+479 TGIVEEYFGM
-489 TRLNVISS
+489 TRLNVSASS
-497 NKTGNKATITPTVID
+497 KTGNKATITPIIID
-512 PSDSASYANFGWEPF
+512 PSDSASYANFGWEPY
-527 ESMFVRFEDPQAGKL
+527 ESMLVRYEDPQGGQL
-542 YVSQTNLGFG
+542 SISQTNLGFG
-552 DYAVSN
+552 DYAVST
-558 SATAPVYNSARVLA
+558 SATAALSKSARILA

-593 ANLDGEMNY
+593 ANLDGEMNV
-602 TPIVVDNTMNFDAIE
+602 TPIVVDNSMTFDAVE
-617 GILYFGFSNFRLLP
+617 GILFYGFSNFRLLP
-631 RNNMDFINPSVTLD
+631 RNNNDFIGASVTLD
-645 SISVASSPIGL
+645 SISVATSPIGL
-656 DEWASSNL
+656 DEWAAGNL
-664 KVYPNPAQNWI
+664 KVYPNPATDRI
-675 QLESAG
+675 LLESQGAG
-681 EGIWTI
+681 VWTI
-687 STILGETVTQMSTTG
+687 NTVLGQEVMRQSTQG
-702 SLRMETADWSVGT
+702 SSRIDVSAWNAGT
-715 YIARFSGAKG
+715 YVARFSGSEG

-731 MIQH
+731 IIQ

>member
-1 MKRQLLSLV
+1 MRKLLLSFV
-10 FAALGFT
+10 FAVFGMT
-17 AFGQSYVSI
+17 AFAQNYVSI
-26 SDINYV
+26 TDINYV
-32 SATDLAACDDT
+32 SPTDLAACDDT

-59 PGNVSEVSSGSV
+59 PGNVSEVASGSV
-71 TGGARPFIFIQD
+71 TGGSRPFIFIQD

-97 VMGVYSSSTGA
+97 VMGVYTSSTGA

-124 EVKGVVG
+124 EVKGIVG

-147 SIVTVTTDPIVS
+147 SIVSVTSDPVVS

-175 LNTGEGYE
+175 VATGEQYE
-183 GAFVTLTNV
+183 GSFVTLTDV
-192 TVTSVIPFS
+192 TVTSVVYFS
-201 GNRVSFNI
+201 GNRVSVNV
-209 ADANGNSLNVSDRF
+209 ADANGNSINLSDRF

-234 NTNSPQTQGSFAP
+234 NPNSPQTQGAFAP

-276 EINPFAAS
+276 ELNAFDAS

-309 DAEITCSITDFDGS
+309 DAELLCSITDFDGS

-331 SAIDTQQVQNFTVV
+331 SAIDTQSVANFTVA
-345 PMTLIT
+345 PMTLVS
-351 GTTDEYFFEIPKQN
+351 GTTDEYTFEIPKQA

-370 RYYLYSQD
+370 RYYIYAAD
-378 NDGNASYYPSTPI
+378 NDGNVSYYPSTPI
-391 NQAIPNVDF
+391 TQSVPNVDF

-405 NGLTIPDIQFT
+405 NGLSIPDIQFT
-416 FNSNGASTLNAQT
+416 FNANGTSTLAAQE

-449 LQDETATAWAGI
+449 LQDENATAWGGI
-461 WCVGIGLNSY
+461 WCVGLGLNSY
-471 YREEEVTI
+471 YRDEEVTV
-479 TGTVEEYYGM
+479 TGIVEEYFGM
-489 TRLNVISS
+489 TRLNVSASS
-497 NKTGNKATITPTVID
+497 KTGNKATITPIVID
-512 PSDSASYANFGWEPF
+512 PSDSASYANFGWEPY
-527 ESMFVRFEDPQAGKL
+527 ESMLVRYEDPQGGQL
-542 YVSQTNLGFG
+542 SISQTNLGFG
-552 DYAVSN
+552 DYAVST
-558 SATAPVYNSARVLA
+558 SATAALSKSARILA

-593 ANLDGEMNY
+593 ANLDGEMNV
-602 TPIVVDNTMNFDAIE
+602 TPIVVDNSMTFDAVE
-617 GILYFGFSNFRLLP
+617 GILFYGFSNFRLLP
-631 RNNMDFINPSVTLD
+631 RNNNDFIGASVTLD
-645 SISVASSPIGL
+645 SISVATSPIGL
-656 DEWASSNL
+656 DEWAAGNL
-664 KVYPNPAQNWI
+664 KVYPNPATDRI
-675 QLESAG
+675 VLESQGAG
-681 EGIWTI
+681 VWTI
-687 STILGETVTQMSTTG
+687 STVLGQEVMRQSTQG
-702 SLRMETADWSVGT
+702 SSRIDVSAWNAGT
-715 YIARFSGAKG
+715 YVARFSGSVG

-731 MIQH
+731 IIQ

>member
-1 MKRQLLSLV
+1 MRKLLLSFV
-10 FAALGFT
+10 FAVFGTT
-17 AFGQSYVSI
+17 AFAQNYVSI
-26 SDINYV
+26 TDINYV
-32 SATDLAACDDT
+32 SPTDLAACDDT

-59 PGNVSEVSSGSV
+59 PGNVSEVASGSV
-71 TGGARPFIFIQD
+71 TGGSRPFIFIQD

-97 VMGVYSSSTGA
+97 VMGVYTSSTGA

-124 EVKGVVG
+124 EVKGIVG

-147 SIVTVTTDPIVS
+147 SIVSVTSDPVVS

-175 LNTGEGYE
+175 VATGEQYE
-183 GAFVTLTNV
+183 GSFVTLTDV
-192 TVTSVIPFS
+192 TVTSVVYFS
-201 GNRVSFNI
+201 GNRVSVNV
-209 ADANGNSLNVSDRF
+209 ADANGNSINLSDRF

-234 NTNSPQTQGSFAP
+234 NPNSPQTQGAFAP

-276 EINPFAAS
+276 ELNAFDAS

-309 DAEITCSITDFDGS
+309 DAELLCSITDFDGS

-331 SAIDTQQVQNFTVV
+331 SAIDTQSVANFTVA
-345 PMTLIT
+345 PMTLVS
-351 GTTDEYFFEIPKQN
+351 GTTDEYTFEIPKQA

-370 RYYLYSQD
+370 RYYIYAAD
-378 NDGNASYYPSTPI
+378 NDGNVSYYPSTPI
-391 NQAIPNVDF
+391 TQSVPNVDF

-405 NGLTIPDIQFT
+405 NGLSIPDIQFT
-416 FNSNGASTLNAQT
+416 FNANGTSTLAAQE

-449 LQDETATAWAGI
+449 LQDENATAWGGI
-461 WCVGIGLNSY
+461 WCVGLGLNSY
-471 YREEEVTI
+471 YRDEEVTV
-479 TGTVEEYYGM
+479 TGIVEEYFGM
-489 TRLNVISS
+489 TRLNVSASS
-497 NKTGNKATITPTVID
+497 KTGNKATITPIVID
-512 PSDSASYANFGWEPF
+512 PSDSASYANFGWEPY
-527 ESMFVRFEDPQAGKL
+527 ESMLVRYEDPQGGQL
-542 YVSQTNLGFG
+542 SISQTNLGFG
-552 DYAVSN
+552 DYAVST
-558 SATAPVYNSARVLA
+558 SATAALSKSARILA

-593 ANLDGEMNY
+593 ANLDGEMNV
-602 TPIVVDNTMNFDAIE
+602 TPIVVDNSMTFDAVE
-617 GILYFGFSNFRLLP
+617 GILFYGFSNFRLLP
-631 RNNMDFINPSVTLD
+631 RNNNDFIGASVTLD
-645 SISVASSPIGL
+645 SIAVATSPIGL
-656 DEWASSNL
+656 DEWAAGNL
-664 KVYPNPAQNWI
+664 KVYPNPATDRI
-675 QLESAG
+675 VLESQGAG
-681 EGIWTI
+681 VWTI
-687 STILGETVTQMSTTG
+687 STVLGQEVMRQSTQG
-702 SLRMETADWSVGT
+702 SSRIDVSAWNAGT
-715 YIARFSGAKG
+715 YVARFSGSVG

-731 MIQH
+731 IIQ